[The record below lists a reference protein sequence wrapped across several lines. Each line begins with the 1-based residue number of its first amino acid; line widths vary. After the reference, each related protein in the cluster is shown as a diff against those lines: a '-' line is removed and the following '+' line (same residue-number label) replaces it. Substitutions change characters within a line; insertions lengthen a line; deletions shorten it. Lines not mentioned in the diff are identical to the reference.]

1 MAASSTDRVRHDK
14 TAARLYTVTEDA
26 DERVVNALA
35 EVAEAR
41 HLPRAQVALAWL
53 LQQPGV
59 TAPIIGATK
68 LSHLDDAVAA
78 MSVKLEPPEVE
89 LLKRHYVPHAM
100 SFAE

>member
-1 MAASSTDRVRHDK
+1 MAASTTDRVRHDK
-14 TAARLYTVTEDA
+14 TAARLYTATEEA

-35 EVAEAR
+35 EVAEAKNV
-41 HLPRAQVALAWL
+41 PRAQVALAWL
-53 LQQPGV
+53 MQQPDV
-59 TAPIIGATK
+59 TAPIVGATK

-89 LLKRHYVPHAM
+89 LLERHYVPHAM